1 MNFGAG
7 WLSACPW
14 TLLDSCLGLFLLGF
28 RVSFFFF
35 NACFT
40 YKTKRSCP
48 CSTRIHS
55 PVSMLHILLK
65 RRKVSL
71 SYNNNYDEFLVKHGH
86 AVRPNG

>member
-35 NACFT
+35 NVLC
-40 YKTKRSCP
+40 
-48 CSTRIHS
+48 TR
-55 PVSMLHILLK
+55 
-65 RRKVSL
+65 
-71 SYNNNYDEFLVKHGH
+71 LVQ
-86 AVRPNG
+86 